1 MTTAHRTKLGDG
13 NVAERPGALP
23 QGETVPITI
32 TASPSEVRRRRSG
45 VPGGGPGNKFDLIA

>member
-13 NVAERPGALP
+13 NVAGQARALP

-32 TASPSEVRRRRSG
+32 TLPL
-45 VPGGGPGNKFDLIA
+45 PKFGDVAAVFGAVVQTTNST